1 MSTID
6 FECPRVP
13 LLVIGCG
20 NARTG
25 DDAVGLHL
33 VQLLAVAENRP
44 AGSEFHLLPRITD
57 ELLDLFDRAEKIVFI
72 DAIVGG
78 TGAGDVVLSKLPS
91 ESVLLRHLDSI
102 SGKRG
107 SLNELIETAHAT
119 GRHVPQLMLLGIEI
133 DEALPGRP
141 LSAPVANGMNYIL
154 GAFPELLEK
163 LDRVRRRD
171 TAEPMII
178 EPEERAVPAP
188 R

>member
-13 LLVIGCG
+13 LLVVGCG

-33 VQLLAVAENRP
+33 VQLLAVADNRP
-44 AGSEFHLLPRITD
+44 ASSEFHLLPRITD

-78 TGAGDVVLSKLPS
+78 TGAGDIVLSKLPS
-91 ESVLLRHLDSI
+91 QSVLLRHLDSI
-102 SGKRG
+102 SGKPG
-107 SLNELIETAHAT
+107 SLNELIETAQAT
-119 GRHVPQLMLLGIEI
+119 GRHVPHLLLLGIEI

-141 LSAPVANGMNYIL
+141 LSAPVATGMDYVL
-154 GAFPELLEK
+154 SSFPELLEK
-163 LDRVRRRD
+163 LDRVGRRD
-171 TAEPMII
+171 SQEPMII
-178 EPEERAVPAP
+178 QPEERAMPSP